1 MHARLLALIATTVL
15 GACSTDLPLTTADTI
30 YFGGEILTVEGLTP
44 EYVEAIGI
52 TDGII
57 TQLGSALSIEKYRG
71 ENTQVID
78 LEGKTLLPG
87 FFDSHSHL
95 ASVGMKL
102 ATVNLDSKP
111 AGNVTSI
118 DDIVS
123 QLKTRLLN
131 TPLQE
136 GEWLLGMG
144 YDNAMLA
151 ENRHPTKADL
161 DRVSTEIPII
171 IIHFSMHMAVLNS
184 KALEME
190 NITVASPDPA
200 GGVIVRMANSNE
212 PNGIVEETAM
222 RAPLLKILSG
232 LGDGSRYGSKT
243 FIERGLDIYAENGFT
258 TVIEG
263 GATPQQLM
271 AFKQLASKQRL
282 NQDVIALQFFET
294 VGVDEVKKAYS
305 NNYHNRFRVG
315 GGKVVLD
322 GGSPGRTAYLRDPY
336 HTPTHGQA
344 ADYRGYPTIEEQ
356 STLNTLVD
364 SYYQNSVPIFIHAL
378 GDAAIDMSID
388 AVKYA
393 EANISAPHDKRTQ
406 IIHAQQVQPDQF
418 NVLKDLD
425 ITITFQMAH
434 NFYFGDYHRGYI
446 YGPERTDRLNPIKSA
461 MDLGISSTIHH
472 DAPVHPVDQ
481 MMLISSAVNRTSRRG
496 IVGGKDEQ
504 ITQYQAIQASTINA
518 AYQFFEGDR
527 KGSLKLGKIADLV
540 ILDENPLTSA
550 REDIRDIKVVQTV
563 KDGIVIWSRSDAL
576 E

>member
-30 YFGGEILTVEGLTP
+30 YFGGEILTVEGPTP

-232 LGDGSRYGSKT
+232 LGDGSRYDSKT

-263 GATPQQLM
+263 GATPQQVM

-322 GGSPGRTAYLRDPY
+322 GGSPDAPRIYAIPTTHRPTAKLRTTGATPRSKSNQHLILLSIVITKTAYRFLF
-336 HTPTHGQA
+336 TP
-344 ADYRGYPTIEEQ
+344 
-356 STLNTLVD
+356 L
-364 SYYQNSVPIFIHAL
+364 
-378 GDAAIDMSID
+378 
-388 AVKYA
+388 
-393 EANISAPHDKRTQ
+393 
-406 IIHAQQVQPDQF
+406 
-418 NVLKDLD
+418 
-425 ITITFQMAH
+425 
-434 NFYFGDYHRGYI
+434 
-446 YGPERTDRLNPIKSA
+446 A
-461 MDLGISSTIHH
+461 MR
-472 DAPVHPVDQ
+472 Q
-481 MMLISSAVNRTSRRG
+481 LI
-496 IVGGKDEQ
+496 
-504 ITQYQAIQASTINA
+504 
-518 AYQFFEGDR
+518 
-527 KGSLKLGKIADLV
+527 
-540 ILDENPLTSA
+540 
-550 REDIRDIKVVQTV
+550 
-563 KDGIVIWSRSDAL
+563 
-576 E
+576 